1 MFYLYGK
8 KIGKIGYYCQFSI
21 GDAFVLNSSR
31 LLYRHKKNAP
41 ENRRQ
46 FSNAKVWLICDSRNH
61 QFWGI
66 ASHNYGIR
74 CHNCILIA

>member
-31 LLYRHKKNAP
+31 LLYRHKKMHPKIGDNF
-41 ENRRQ
+41 RVQR
-46 FSNAKVWLICDSRNH
+46 
-61 QFWGI
+61 
-66 ASHNYGIR
+66 YG
-74 CHNCILIA
+74 